1 MLVIIVMRTWNK
13 RLIENENEKVVS
25 LSCANAVTGQ
35 DVLIG
40 AYKDNLSQEELALKM
55 AHSNLNDSR
64 SDVNLDISN
73 NFDQLSQTS

>member
-1 MLVIIVMRTWNK
+1 MST
-13 RLIENENEKVVS
+13 
-25 LSCANAVTGQ
+25 
-35 DVLIG
+35 IG